1 MSCTKLIG
9 GGGSKKS
16 FTRTDPV
23 YSVTLWSIPNAPNKF
38 NIKKQKQKPGLGTVP
53 SAIISEKKINIFYY
67 LMFTLLIL
75 RILKKLLNDLHG
87 DFDLHFSNTI
97 TQPPSVL
104 SQVFRLSALSADCSS
119 SVSVAMEGLLSTSG
133 FQTGF
138 FVLSCFYK
146 KKSKEK
152 RKTENH

>member
-1 MSCTKLIG
+1 
-9 GGGSKKS
+9 
-16 FTRTDPV
+16 
-23 YSVTLWSIPNAPNKF
+23 
-38 NIKKQKQKPGLGTVP
+38 
-53 SAIISEKKINIFYY
+53 
-67 LMFTLLIL
+67 MFTLLIL

-119 SVSVAMEGLLSTSG
+119 SVAMEGLLSTSG

-138 FVLSCFYK
+138 LYFHVFIRK
-146 KKSKEK
+146 ETKEK